1 MTLQPDRVH
10 DFGGRLRVLR
20 EAHGVTLR
28 DIAAATNIS
37 VAQLEALE
45 RNEIKR
51 LPGGIFLRAII
62 RSYAQQ
68 IGADPESTVRDFIA
82 SFPGDPSADIPQRS
96 EIDYEKATTPR
107 GRAWGAI
114 VVGFVALLLIAAA
127 LVMWWR
133 ARMG

>member
-1 MTLQPDRVH
+1 MTRQSERVH
-10 DFGGRLRVLR
+10 DFGGRLRALR
-20 EAHGVTLR
+20 ESRGVTLR
-28 DIAAATNIS
+28 DIAEATNNS

-51 LPGGIFLRAII
+51 LPGGIFLRAIV
-62 RSYAQQ
+62 RSYAQE

-82 SFPGDPSADIPQRS
+82 SFPGDPSADIPHLS

-107 GRAWGAI
+107 RGAWGAI
-114 VVGFVALLLIAAA
+114 LIALITLMVAAA
-127 LVMWWR
+127 LVIWWR